1 MFSQLSFTTPWIE
14 ALQAPLSMGFPRQ
27 EYWSG
32 LPFPSPEGFLDP
44 GMEPMS
50 PTLVGRFLQLSH
62 QRNHLVY
69 ESNFFQQFYPPEY
82 KIPVNVE
89 TFFHDNEIIFYIKLL
104 QLHCG

>member
-1 MFSQLSFTTPWIE
+1 
-14 ALQAPLSMGFPRQ
+14 MGFPRQ

-32 LPFPSPEGFLDP
+32 LPFPSPEDFLDP
-44 GMEPMS
+44 WMEPMS
-50 PTLVGRFLQLSH
+50 PTLVGRFLQLNH

-69 ESNFFQQFYPPEY
+69 EANFFQQFYPPEY